1 MQSSQQNVFV
11 SKQWKK
17 QVLLYSYKFIFS
29 SNILLDTSQ
38 IEILPTCRCWAN

>member
-29 SNILLDTSQ
+29 SNISSDTGQ
-38 IEILPTCRCWAN
+38 IEILPTCRCQAN